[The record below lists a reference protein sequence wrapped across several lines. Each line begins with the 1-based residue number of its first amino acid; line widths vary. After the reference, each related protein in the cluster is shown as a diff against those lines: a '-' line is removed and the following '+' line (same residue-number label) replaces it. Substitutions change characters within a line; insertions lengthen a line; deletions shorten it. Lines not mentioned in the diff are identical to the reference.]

1 MQGSKSDV
9 KLNGLKVG
17 EAELNP
23 VTVGVG
29 IGARF

>member
-1 MQGSKSDV
+1 V
-9 KLNGLKVG
+9 KLDGIDAG

-23 VTVGVG
+23 VVVGVG